1 MIVTTVVGLTVLLV
15 GLLVGWPVLTAL
27 SAIFV
32 VVQVLM
38 IVARAA
44 VERNDRR
51 LSERL
56 GGRRR

>member
-1 MIVTTVVGLTVLLV
+1 MIVTTFVGLTVLLV

-27 SAIFV
+27 STIFV

-56 GGRRR
+56 GGRWR

>member
-1 MIVTTVVGLTVLLV
+1 MIVTTFVGLTILLV
-15 GLLVGWPVLTAL
+15 GLLVGWPVLTTL

-32 VVQVLM
+32 IVQVLM

>member
-1 MIVTTVVGLTVLLV
+1 MIVTTFVGLAVLLV
-15 GLLVGWPVLTAL
+15 GLLVGWPVLTTL

-32 VVQVLM
+32 IVQVLM

-56 GGRRR
+56 GGR

>member
-1 MIVTTVVGLTVLLV
+1 MIVTTFVGLAVLLV

-56 GGRRR
+56 GGRWR

>member
-1 MIVTTVVGLTVLLV
+1 MIVTTFVGLAVLLV
-15 GLLVGWPVLTAL
+15 GLLVGWPVLTTL

-32 VVQVLM
+32 IVQVLM

-56 GGRRR
+56 GGRWR

>member
-1 MIVTTVVGLTVLLV
+1 MIVTTFVGLTVLLV

-56 GGRRR
+56 GGRWR

>member
-1 MIVTTVVGLTVLLV
+1 MIVTTFVGLAVLLV
-15 GLLVGWPVLTAL
+15 GLLVGWPVLTTL

-32 VVQVLM
+32 IVQVLM

>member
-1 MIVTTVVGLTVLLV
+1 MIVTTFVGLTVLLV
-15 GLLVGWPVLTAL
+15 GLLVGWPVLTTL

>member
-1 MIVTTVVGLTVLLV
+1 MIVTTFVGLTVLLV

-32 VVQVLM
+32 VVQALM

>member
-1 MIVTTVVGLTVLLV
+1 MIVTTFVGLTVLLV
-15 GLLVGWPVLTAL
+15 GLLVGWPVLTTL

-32 VVQVLM
+32 IVQVLM

-56 GGRRR
+56 GGRWR

>member
-1 MIVTTVVGLTVLLV
+1 VIVTTFVGLTVLLV

>member
-1 MIVTTVVGLTVLLV
+1 MIVTTFVGLTVLLV
-15 GLLVGWPVLTAL
+15 GLLIGWPVLTAL

-56 GGRRR
+56 GGRWR

>member
-1 MIVTTVVGLTVLLV
+1 VIVTTFVGLTVLLV

-56 GGRRR
+56 GGRWR

>member
-1 MIVTTVVGLTVLLV
+1 MIVTTFVGLAVLLV
-15 GLLVGWPVLTAL
+15 GLLVGWPVLTTL

-56 GGRRR
+56 GGRWR

>member
-1 MIVTTVVGLTVLLV
+1 VIVTTFVGLAVLLV
-15 GLLVGWPVLTAL
+15 GLLVGWPVLTTL

-56 GGRRR
+56 GGRWR

>member
-1 MIVTTVVGLTVLLV
+1 VIVTTFVGLAILLV
-15 GLLVGWPVLTAL
+15 GLLVGWPVLTTL

-32 VVQVLM
+32 IVQVLM

>member
-1 MIVTTVVGLTVLLV
+1 MIVTTFVGLTVLLV

>member
-1 MIVTTVVGLTVLLV
+1 MIVTTFVGLAVLLV

>member
-1 MIVTTVVGLTVLLV
+1 MIVTTFVGLAVLLV
-15 GLLVGWPVLTAL
+15 GLLVGWPVLTTL

-44 VERNDRR
+44 VERNGRR

-56 GGRRR
+56 GGRWR

>member
-1 MIVTTVVGLTVLLV
+1 MIVTTFVGLAVLLV
-15 GLLVGWPVLTAL
+15 GLLVGWPVLTTL
-27 SAIFV
+27 STIFV

-56 GGRRR
+56 DGRWR

>member
-1 MIVTTVVGLTVLLV
+1 MIVTTFVGLAVLLV
-15 GLLVGWPVLTAL
+15 SLLVGWPVLTTL

-56 GGRRR
+56 GGRWR

>member
-1 MIVTTVVGLTVLLV
+1 MIVTTFVGLAVLLV
-15 GLLVGWPVLTAL
+15 GLLVGWPVLTTL

>member
-1 MIVTTVVGLTVLLV
+1 VIVTTFVGLAVLLV
-15 GLLVGWPVLTAL
+15 GLLVGWPVLTTL

-32 VVQVLM
+32 IVQVLM

-56 GGRRR
+56 GGRWR

>member
-1 MIVTTVVGLTVLLV
+1 MIVTTFVGLTVLLV

-27 SAIFV
+27 STIFV

>member
-1 MIVTTVVGLTVLLV
+1 MIVTTFVGLTVLLV
-15 GLLVGWPVLTAL
+15 GLLVGWPVLTTL
-27 SAIFV
+27 SAIFM

>member
-1 MIVTTVVGLTVLLV
+1 MIVTTFVGLTVLLV

-32 VVQVLM
+32 IVQVLM

>member
-1 MIVTTVVGLTVLLV
+1 MIVPTFVGLAVLLV
-15 GLLVGWPVLTAL
+15 GLLVGWPVLTTL

-32 VVQVLM
+32 IVQVLM

-56 GGRRR
+56 GGRWR

>member
-1 MIVTTVVGLTVLLV
+1 MIVTTFIGLAVLLV
-15 GLLVGWPVLTAL
+15 GLLVGWPVLTTL

-32 VVQVLM
+32 IVQVLM

-56 GGRRR
+56 GGRWR

>member
-1 MIVTTVVGLTVLLV
+1 MIVTTFVGLTVLLV
-15 GLLVGWPVLTAL
+15 GLLVGWPVLTTL

-32 VVQVLM
+32 IVQVLM

>member
-1 MIVTTVVGLTVLLV
+1 MIVTTFVGLTVLLV

-32 VVQVLM
+32 VVQALM
-38 IVARAA
+38 IIARAA

>member
-1 MIVTTVVGLTVLLV
+1 MIVTTFVGLAVLLV
-15 GLLVGWPVLTAL
+15 GLLVGWPVLTTL

-32 VVQVLM
+32 IVQVLM
-38 IVARAA
+38 IVTRAA

>member
-1 MIVTTVVGLTVLLV
+1 VIVTTFVGLAVLLV
-15 GLLVGWPVLTAL
+15 GLLVGWPVLTTL

-32 VVQVLM
+32 IVQVLM

>member
-1 MIVTTVVGLTVLLV
+1 VIVTTFVGLTVLLV

-56 GGRRR
+56 GGR

>member
-1 MIVTTVVGLTVLLV
+1 MIVTTFVGLTVLLV

-32 VVQVLM
+32 VVQLLM